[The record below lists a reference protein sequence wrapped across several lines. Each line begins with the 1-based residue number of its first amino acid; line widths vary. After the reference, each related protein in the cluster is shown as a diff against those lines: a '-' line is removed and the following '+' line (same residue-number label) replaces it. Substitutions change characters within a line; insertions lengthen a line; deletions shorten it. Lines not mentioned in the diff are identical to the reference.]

1 MSPAKKPEP
10 VLDDDEDPAL
20 VFTRSRKN
28 ASKGDKPQTPEVP
41 NSGSRRA
48 RAGSEGQPKYRQMI
62 RVEGRLRPDQID
74 ELSNLRR
81 ALSRA
86 RTDNTER
93 ITDNTLLRVAVDL
106 LLARRD
112 VLAGNTEDELRE
124 AATTGLPD

>member
-1 MSPAKKPEP
+1 MSPAKRPEP

-20 VFTRSRKN
+20 AFTRPRKTAN
-28 ASKGDKPQTPEVP
+28 KTQTPEVP